1 MDRALTNVIRFAEI
15 DLISAIHM
23 AGKNAQKLFS
33 EVRGEILPGQ
43 SADLVLFEYP
53 GELAVRSTW
62 IKGEK
67 IF

>member
-15 DLISAIHM
+15 DLTSAIQM
-23 AGKNAQKLFS
+23 ATRNAQKLFS
-33 EVRGEILPGQ
+33 EVRREMIPGH

-53 GELAVRSTW
+53 GELVVRSTW
-62 IKGEK
+62 IEGEK